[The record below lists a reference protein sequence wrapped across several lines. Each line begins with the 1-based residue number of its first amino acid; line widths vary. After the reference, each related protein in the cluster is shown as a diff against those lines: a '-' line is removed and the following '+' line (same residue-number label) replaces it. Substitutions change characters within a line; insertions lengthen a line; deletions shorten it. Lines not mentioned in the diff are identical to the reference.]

1 MGNERARAVR
11 RDSIVCDV
19 VSADVPTGDNNLAF
33 SLRNH
38 SKIHTALLIIGYTCK
53 HDEDWQLTRG
63 SLALTVH
70 FACSDTIYVTDTTR
84 SDAHTAPRLCTGR
97 PKRTATSSLVTLS
110 VASVS

>member
-33 SLRNH
+33 YLRNH

-84 SDAHTAPRLCTGR
+84 SDAHALQKTAKSTRAKT
-97 PKRTATSSLVTLS
+97 LVDNDQTL
-110 VASVS
+110 VD